1 MFHFTKLASLFV
13 SVLAV
18 MPTSVSADVYKCLD
32 KKNKVFYQ
40 DRPCQD
46 LTSAQLPPGLS
57 RSVQSSDAAHFLWKA
72 NSAQGTVYVMGA
84 LPYGEKDMYPLPD
97 VITEALSE
105 SDVLVVGVNIAALP
119 EAELLSVAANQGV
132 YVDNSD
138 LSKHVTAPTWERV
151 LKVSKMLGLS
161 EETLRTQKP
170 WLASLSLMHQAAKQA
185 GYTPE
190 FSGDKM
196 VIKDAEMR
204 KPIIQ
209 LDAVEEQAKLMDG
222 LSEIEQEQMLVQTLN
237 EIERGDGYFKSL
249 AEAWAKGD
257 TSAVES
263 IMRRRS
269 DSLPAS
275 AKLAKVLR
283 FDRIAAIAEK
293 IAELAADGRTY
304 FVVLEAGYLVG
315 EHGFLDQ
322 LQVKGFKLSQL

>member
-1 MFHFTKLASLFV
+1 
-13 SVLAV
+13 
-18 MPTSVSADVYKCLD
+18 
-32 KKNKVFYQ
+32 
-40 DRPCQD
+40 
-46 LTSAQLPPGLS
+46 
-57 RSVQSSDAAHFLWKA
+57 
-72 NSAQGTVYVMGA
+72 MGA